1 MRLDLH
7 SHSTGSDGTETPSEL
22 AARAAQRGLAI
33 FALTD
38 HDAVTPIEV
47 AGTRTIRA
55 VEISCDH
62 AGKTIHL
69 LAYDRGG
76 AGWSDLEAK
85 LAATRAARKNRLR
98 VMAAKLKARG
108 VVIDVE
114 PIITRAADGRSVGRP
129 DLARAMV
136 AQGAATSLKDAFARH
151 LYDNGPVDVPHRA
164 LSLRD
169 ALALGRAA
177 NAAMSLA
184 HPHLYEPA
192 LVRAHAGEGLG
203 AIEAFYAGY
212 DPGER
217 EQWIALADELELVC
231 TGGADAHGPDDPIG
245 VELPDDRAQALLDW
259 LA

>member
-7 SHSTGSDGTETPSEL
+7 SHSTGSDGLESPLEL

-47 AGTRTIRA
+47 AGTRTIHA

-76 AGWSDLEAK
+76 AAWPELEAK
-85 LAATRAARKNRLR
+85 LAATREARRNRLR

-108 VVIDVE
+108 ITIDVE
-114 PIITRAADGRSVGRP
+114 PMIATADGRSVGRP

-136 AQGAATSLKDAFARH
+136 AQGAATSFKDAFARH

-184 HPHLYEPA
+184 HPHLYDPR
-192 LVRAHAGEGLG
+192 LVREHARDGLG
-203 AIEAFYAGY
+203 GIEAFYGGY

-217 EQWIALADELELVC
+217 EQWITLADELDLVC
-231 TGGADAHGPDDPIG
+231 TGGADSHGPDDPIG
-245 VELPDDRAQALLDW
+245 VELPDDRARALLDW

>member
-7 SHSTGSDGTETPSEL
+7 SHSTGSDGTESPTEL
-22 AARAAQRGLAI
+22 AARVAQRGLAI

-76 AGWSDLEAK
+76 AAWTELEAK
-85 LAATRAARKNRLR
+85 LVATREARRNRLR

-108 VVIDVE
+108 IVIDVE
-114 PIITRAADGRSVGRP
+114 PMIARADGRSVGRP

-136 AQGAATSLKDAFARH
+136 AQGKATSLKDAFARH

-184 HPHLYEPA
+184 HPHLYEPS
-192 LVRAHAGEGLG
+192 LVRAHVGDGLG
-203 AIEAFYAGY
+203 GIEAFYGGY

-217 EQWIALADELELVC
+217 AQWIELADELGLVC
-231 TGGADAHGPDDPIG
+231 TGGADAHGPDDSIG
-245 VELPDDRAQALLDW
+245 VELPDDRAEKLLEW